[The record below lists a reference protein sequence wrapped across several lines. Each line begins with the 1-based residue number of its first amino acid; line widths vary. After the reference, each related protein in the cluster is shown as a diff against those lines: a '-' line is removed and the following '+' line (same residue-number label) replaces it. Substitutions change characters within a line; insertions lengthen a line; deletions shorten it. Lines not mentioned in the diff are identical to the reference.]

1 MTATSLKSSP
11 ARVVALLAGLCAA
24 LLVVATHQVAPGNGQ
39 LGFDI
44 ELSTNSTGEIAV
56 APQGRVALA
65 SGLTPGGR
73 SAAGTVILQNQ
84 TAARVDL
91 ALIVDAPESE
101 ADGSVWIAVT
111 RNGRTLISMS
121 LAEMRHTKQPA
132 FSLEPHQR
140 SRSWFTPGFRRAR
153 GQGGRDEHPGPDQLA
168 RLDQRRGAAMSC
180 RAATV
185 LLIWAIG
192 GFAIGLAAAAG
203 GPVLFGMKSFA
214 VLSGS
219 MEPVLSTGD
228 IVVEDRARAT
238 SGWATS
244 SPTTTPTTAAAGS
257 PTASARSTSRG
268 GRARFVTKGDAND
281 SAERWQ
287 IDATARSAGSPTGS
301 R

>member
-1 MTATSLKSSP
+1 MTATTLKSSP

-39 LGFDI
+39 LGFDV

-73 SAAGTVILQNQ
+73 SAAGKVILQNQ

-91 ALIVDAPESE
+91 APLVDAPESE

-121 LAEMRHTKQPA
+121 LAEMRRTKQPA

-140 SRSWFTPGFRRAR
+140 FEVMLHAWIPKGAR
-153 GQGGRDEHPGPDQLA
+153 
-168 RLDQRRGAAMSC
+168 
-180 RAATV
+180 
-185 LLIWAIG
+185 
-192 GFAIGLAAAAG
+192 
-203 GPVLFGMKSFA
+203 
-214 VLSGS
+214 
-219 MEPVLSTGD
+219 
-228 IVVEDRARAT
+228 
-238 SGWATS
+238 SGWQ
-244 SPTTTPTTAAAGS
+244 
-257 PTASARSTSRG
+257 
-268 GRARFVTKGDAND
+268 GRVTQAQI
-281 SAERWQ
+281 RWRAW
-287 IDATARSAGSPTGS
+287 INGEVR